1 MTLFVWSYCFLVIK
15 NWLFLLS
22 SGMSDLCSPMIILLE
37 DEADAF
43 WCFEHLMR
51 RLVKDHLKLHFYYLS
66 YIWLTSFFVKVF
78 GYDFKSPAI
87 HKFRETSCFYFL
99 FHSKTSHTYLIFYL
113 YELWNNMAVLY
124 ILGAR
129 PHVTT
134 TSFPD
139 TLMLYNSKK
148 LLVLNFIVY
157 RNALINLDK
166 TK

>member
-1 MTLFVWSYCFLVIK
+1 
-15 NWLFLLS
+15 
-22 SGMSDLCSPMIILLE
+22 
-37 DEADAF
+37 
-43 WCFEHLMR
+43 
-51 RLVKDHLKLHFYYLS
+51 
-66 YIWLTSFFVKVF
+66 
-78 GYDFKSPAI
+78 
-87 HKFRETSCFYFL
+87 
-99 FHSKTSHTYLIFYL
+99 
-113 YELWNNMAVLY
+113 MAVLY